1 VGHRRGE
8 RREGNHLVRGNCSDE
23 RGRVGSVI
31 RPFGNLFRARKG
43 GKVKLFGDWERTIGV
58 GGEAAGAVGCRRV
71 ARRGEKQPAV
81 GFEG

>member
-31 RPFGNLFRARKG
+31 RPFGRSFSRAKGRKG
-43 GKVKLFGDWERTIGV
+43 
-58 GGEAAGAVGCRRV
+58 
-71 ARRGEKQPAV
+71 
-81 GFEG
+81 